1 MNGNNNGTDVYIYI
15 YIRDT
20 VEWMNVDDNL
30 DKLVKIVMG

>member
-1 MNGNNNGTDVYIYI
+1 MVITMGQMYIYI

>member
-1 MNGNNNGTDVYIYI
+1 MNGNNNGTDVYI